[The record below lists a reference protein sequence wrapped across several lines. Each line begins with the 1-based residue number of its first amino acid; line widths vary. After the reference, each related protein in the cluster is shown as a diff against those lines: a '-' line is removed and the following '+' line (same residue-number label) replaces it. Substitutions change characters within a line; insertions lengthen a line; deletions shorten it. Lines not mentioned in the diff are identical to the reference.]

1 MHYQFN
7 ENDSS
12 TVKKEKYDL
21 RLKDLSSIAKT
32 QDIVI
37 IPKEQS
43 VLKPEVYFYHGPIR
57 MNQQDAQNKILR
69 REQLNLKK
77 KIEGAANIN

>member
-1 MHYQFN
+1 
-7 ENDSS
+7 
-12 TVKKEKYDL
+12 
-21 RLKDLSSIAKT
+21 
-32 QDIVI
+32 
-37 IPKEQS
+37 
-43 VLKPEVYFYHGPIR
+43 